1 MYLGFFHRSCSCTM
15 VLPTFFQK
23 RFGNTSSLSLTFFHV
38 LSLYSYSSFLLIF
51 FFQITIRHLDL
62 SCCLFFCFFRSQLVC
77 YLVTSY
83 LRVVLFI
90 YITFILLSSFLVYS
104 KNLLL
109 PYTYSCRL
117 LICCPLNL
125 LLRSWHW
132 SK

>member
-15 VLPTFFQK
+15 VLPTLFQ
-23 RFGNTSSLSLTFFHV
+23 RFENTSSLSLAFFHV
-38 LSLYSYSSFLLIF
+38 LLLYSYSSFLLIF

-62 SCCLFFCFFRSQLVC
+62 AAFSFVS
-77 YLVTSY
+77 S
-83 LRVVLFI
+83 VVSLSATLLPLIFVWLGI

-117 LICCPLNL
+117 SICCPLNL